1 MGYTT
6 YFNGSIAIDPPLN
19 EVERD
24 YLRRF
29 AESRRMDR
37 EHGPYFV
44 KGSGYYGQGD
54 DTDIRDCNTPAA
66 GQPGLWC
73 KWIPEDDGTA
83 LEWDEREKFYEAEQW
98 MAYLIEHFLRP
109 GGRAQSV
116 ADPQFTDFS
125 FDHCLDGEIEAT
137 GEDPDDR
144 WLLRV
149 TDNEVFVLEG
159 HVVYGDPVKVPA
171 S

>member
-6 YFNGSIAIDPPLN
+6 YFGGMMKIDPPLN
-19 EVERD
+19 EAERG

-29 AESRRMDR
+29 AEVRHMERGR
-37 EHGPYFV
+37 GPYFV
-44 KGSGYYGQGD
+44 EGSGYRGQGGD
-54 DTDIRDCNTPAA
+54 FDVTNVGSPPA

-73 KWIPEDDGTA
+73 QWIPTEDGAA
-83 LEWDEREKFYEAEQW
+83 LEWDEGEKFYEAERW

-109 GGRAQSV
+109 GACAKSV
-116 ADPQFTDFS
+116 DDPQFADFS
-125 FDHCLDGEIEAT
+125 FDHRLDGEIDAS
-137 GEDPDDR
+137 GEEPDDR

-149 TDNEVFVLEG
+149 ADNEVFIFEG
-159 HVVYGDPVKVPA
+159 RVVYGDPLRVLT